1 VYEKMLGNIQEAKAR
16 GGSVIAITT
25 AGDDTLW
32 RLLDGNTDSIVAI
45 PAMPP
50 ELTPVGIV
58 LPLQLLA
65 YHIAVRRGCDVD
77 QPRNLAKSVTVE

>member
-1 VYEKMLGNIQEAKAR
+1 
-16 GGSVIAITT
+16 VIAITT

-32 RLLDGNTDSIVAI
+32 RLLDRTTDSIIAVPSMSSLLA
-45 PAMPP
+45 PAVI
-50 ELTPVGIV
+50 TV
-58 LPLQLLA
+58 PLQLLA